1 MKKLVVIVTVLVLML
16 AIVSIGSAQDDVNGS
31 GWWSSANVQRIGSAS
46 GAAEVIMTAYA
57 KQGDTGGPWDCGSR
71 TLDAFGA
78 GATFFPHWDA
88 DPAGSNCAN
97 DAAFPANYEG
107 AAILSASD
115 QIAAIVQ
122 TLNISYG
129 GWAPG
134 DTPYGRALAAYAG
147 VSAPDM
153 SVRFPLYKNEH
164 VSEMT
169 TFYIQNAGDGDTNIT
184 ATFMPCAD
192 DGTGT
197 PCLGYADGPYTYDY
211 SNLEP
216 GKMIVI
222 DATLAENAAS
232 ATIPTGTGSYGSL
245 VVESS
250 AENIAG
256 AVMEHHMDASPATY
270 LKAVAGFSPAQYD
283 DKYYVPQ
290 VKAEYPVDAASSA
303 CQAKWS
309 SVMVQNATAA
319 SVNVTVTYTINEN
332 LIDPGRVGTSF
343 SDNAVIAVGETA
355 FFMTF
360 QQADFDPGDLAS
372 ATVDASGDVV
382 VMVNEETHWNCT
394 NADLRD
400 LASWSAIA
408 DSAGSTSISVPFY
421 KQEWVGKFQGLVVQN
436 VGGSADTFE
445 LTMTVINSGITGVDA
460 GDVYVFTHSDTVA
473 GGAAKTFVMPC
484 MDVPTNLVAVTGDY
498 HDLCN
503 DLNTPTAGTNVAV
516 VVESAGGAPIVGV
529 VTEEKG
535 WWVSAGNVGDG
546 HSEDAG
552 MYTAVSLD

>member
-16 AIVSIGSAQDDVNGS
+16 AVVSIGSAQDDVNGS

-71 TLDAFGA
+71 TLDVFGA
-78 GATFFPHWDA
+78 GATFFPHVSGDA
-88 DPAGSNCAN
+88 AGNNCADDPA
-97 DAAFPANYEG
+97 FPVNYEG

-122 TLNISYG
+122 TVNISYG

-169 TFYIQNAGDGDTNIT
+169 TFYIQNAGDGNTDVT

-197 PCLGYADGPYTYDY
+197 PCLGYADGPYTFVY

-232 ATIPTGTGSYGSL
+232 GTIPTGLGSYGSL

-256 AVMEHHMDASPATY
+256 AAMEHHMDASPATY
-270 LKAVAGFSPAQYD
+270 LKAVAGFAPAQYD
-283 DKYYVPQ
+283 DVYYVSQ
-290 VKAEYPVDAASSA
+290 VKAEYPAASATNA
-303 CQAKWS
+303 CASKWS
-309 SVMVQNATAA
+309 SVMVQNATGA

-343 SDNAVIAVGETA
+343 SDNAAIAAGETA

-394 NADLRD
+394 NADLKD
-400 LASWSAIA
+400 LASWPGIPDNAA
-408 DSAGSTSISVPFY
+408 ATSVSVPFY
-421 KQEWVGKFQGLVVQN
+421 KQDWKSKIQGMVVQN
-436 VGGSADTFE
+436 VGSSDATFT
-445 LTMTVINSGITGVDA
+445 LTFTVIDA
-460 GDVYVFTHSDTVA
+460 DMATTPDDVYVFTHSDPIA

-484 MDVPTNLVAVTGDY
+484 TDVPTNLVAVTGDY
-498 HDLCN
+498 HELCDHPN
-503 DLNTPTAGTNVAV
+503 RRGSYAAV
-516 VVESAGGAPIVGV
+516 IVESAQPIVAV
-529 VTEEKG
+529 VTEEKH
-535 WWVSAGNVGDG
+535 WDIPASQSGDG